1 MDYNFKKEL
10 EQIAAYNAKQKSIL
24 ENAEAEGRTA
34 LNESEEKEFDNL
46 HKLATDLEI
55 AIERKKEVLAK
66 EAKTKSILDE
76 FAEINKKSVEQV
88 VEDKEKFDKAFV
100 RFVMLGKDGIS
111 NEEREIISRAQ
122 STTNSAGG
130 YTIPQTL
137 ANEIIKGMAAFGGMR
152 ENSRI
157 LNTTGGETFKFA
169 YNDDTA
175 GTVELITE
183 GNAITAN
190 DDTAFSEVSLG
201 AYKYGQAVYI
211 NHELAQDS
219 QFDIVGYITELFAER
234 FGRGLNAIYTTADG
248 SSKPNGVMSATSAG
262 VTLADQDA
270 ISYNEI
276 LELKHSVDPAYR
288 RNGKFMLNDATLLAI
303 KKLSIGSG
311 DARPLW
317 DAGSTVSGA
326 PATIDGSQY
335 FINQD
340 VDSLGSL
347 KKPMAYGDFS
357 KFIIRDAGTMR
368 MIRDTS
374 LRVLQDQITL
384 VGWHRTDSDLL
395 DSRAI
400 KHMATL
406 TNT

>member
-34 LNESEEKEFDNL
+34 LNESEEQEFDRL
-46 HKLATDLEI
+46 HKLATDIEI

-130 YTIPQTL
+130 YTIPTTL

-157 LNTTGGETFKFA
+157 LSTAGGETFKFA

-183 GNAITAN
+183 GNAITAD
-190 DDTAFSEVSLG
+190 DDTTFSEVSLG

-211 NHELAQDS
+211 NYELAQDS
-219 QFDIVGYITELFAER
+219 QFDIVGHITELFSDR
-234 FGRGLNAIYTTADG
+234 FGRGLNAIYTNADG
-248 SSKPNGVMSATSAG
+248 SSKPNGVMNATSAG

-270 ISYNEI
+270 ITYDEI

-288 RNGKFMLNDATLLAI
+288 RNGKFMLNDSTLLAI

-317 DAGSTVSGA
+317 QAGMAAGE

-357 KFIIRDAGTMR
+357 KFIIRDAGAMR